1 MPSNIVFQPS
11 GYANQTEF
19 AIVAA
24 VPQRNETVAGTVGR
38 FFSDGTEGDNEAA

>member
-1 MPSNIVFQPS
+1 MPSDIVFQPS

-24 VPQRNETVAGTVGR
+24 EPQRNETVAGKLGR
-38 FFSDGTEGDNEAA
+38 FFSDGTGGDNKAA